1 MSEKSF
7 EQEYQRL
14 AASDVQLPKNDAAA
28 CDITCIEVEDDR
40 SGMAIET
47 LRRAITDNLYC
58 IRGKDERFA
67 TSHDY
72 YVALAHSVRDRLLHR
87 RIQTAKT
94 YAREDAKTVYYL
106 SAEFLMGRH
115 LANGLINLGIF
126 ESIREVLQG
135 FGLNLEDL
143 LEQEGEPGLGN
154 GGLGRLAACFLDS
167 LATLEIPAVGY
178 GIRYEYGIFKQ
189 AIQNGEQIEIPD
201 KWLGFGN
208 PWEIA
213 RPEYR
218 VEVKLGGYTEPYID
232 ARGHYRVRWVPG
244 QKISG
249 VPHDMPIPGYD
260 TNTVNTL
267 RLWKAEASEEFDLQ
281 AFNAGDYFGAVA
293 DKTISEN
300 ISKVLYPND
309 TTPQGKQLRLEQ
321 QYFFVSCSLQD
332 IVRLHLRTHPNLDNF
347 QVKAAIQLNDTHPAV
362 AIAELMRLLIDEHEY
377 DWDRAWA
384 ISQQTFAYTN
394 HTLLPEALEKW
405 SVELFGRLLP
415 RHLEI
420 IYEINHR
427 FLASVRLHYP
437 GDTAKLERMSLI
449 EEGPVKQVRM
459 ANLACVGSHKVNGV
473 AALHTELLKR
483 DVLHDFYDLWPEKF
497 VNVTNGVTPRRW
509 LMLSNPGLARL
520 ITETI
525 GSDWPA
531 HLDEL
536 RQLAA
541 YAEDSDFCDRWYR
554 VKQANKEALAK
565 YIWEHNGIETDLGS
579 IFDIQVKRIHEYK
592 RQLMNVLHIITLYHR
607 LKRNPSTQM
616 VPRTFIFGGKAAPG
630 YFLAKKVIH
639 LINNV
644 AAIVNRD
651 ADVAGRIKVV
661 FLANYSVSLGQRV
674 YPAADL
680 SEQIST
686 AGMEASGTG
695 NMKFSINGAL
705 TIGTLDGANI
715 EIREAVGAE
724 NFFLFG
730 LTAEEV
736 KALKAGGYS
745 PASYYEKNVELRDA
759 LDSLVSGEFSGGDRG
774 LFASLFD
781 SLVNGD
787 RFMLLADYQAY
798 VDCQERVAET
808 YRDREVWTRM
818 SVLNAARVGTFSSDR
833 TISQYCEKI
842 WQVNPLPVGGVTVG
856 NTEAATTSE
865 TVRG

>member
-1 MSEKSF
+1 MSEQSF
-7 EQEYQRL
+7 EQQYRRL
-14 AASDVQLPKNDAAA
+14 ATSEARLSQTNATGRTTT
-28 CDITCIEVEDDR
+28 IVEDDR
-40 SGMAIET
+40 SGMAAVT
-47 LRRAITDNLYC
+47 LQRAIFDNLYC

-67 TSHDY
+67 TSYDY

-87 RIQTAKT
+87 RIQTAKA
-94 YAREDAKTVYYL
+94 YAREDVKVVYYL
-106 SAEFLMGRH
+106 SAEFLIGRH

-126 ESIREVLQG
+126 ASIREVLQS

-201 KWLGFGN
+201 KWLNLGN

-218 VEVKLGGYTEPYID
+218 VEVKLGGHTEPYVD
-232 ARGHYRVRWVPG
+232 AQGCYRVRWVPG

-249 VPHDMPIPGYD
+249 VPHDMLVPGYG
-260 TNTVNTL
+260 TSTVNTL

-293 DKTISEN
+293 AKTISEN

-309 TTPQGKQLRLEQ
+309 TTLQGKELRLEQ

-332 IVRLHLRTHPNLDNF
+332 IIRLHLRSHPNLDNF
-347 QVKAAIQLNDTHPAV
+347 HAKAAIQLNDTHPSV

-377 DWDRAWA
+377 DWDRAWEIA
-384 ISQQTFAYTN
+384 QQTFSYTN

-405 SVELFGRLLP
+405 TVDLFGRLLP

-427 FLASVRLHYP
+427 FLDTVRLQYP
-437 GDTAKLERMSLI
+437 GDNERLARLSLI

-459 ANLACVGSHKVNGV
+459 AHLACVGSHKVNGV
-473 AALHTELLKR
+473 AVLHTELLKR
-483 DVLHDFYDLWPEKF
+483 DVLNDFYDLWPEKF

-509 LMLSNPGLARL
+509 LLLSNPSLANL
-520 ITETI
+520 ISETL
-525 GSDWPA
+525 GSDWPTR
-531 HLDEL
+531 LDDL
-536 RQLAA
+536 RQLEV
-541 YAEDSDFCDRWYR
+541 YADDVSFCDCWYQ
-554 VKQANKEALAK
+554 VKQQNKEALAQ
-565 YIWEHNGIETDLGS
+565 YVWEHNGVELNLGS

-592 RQLMNVLHIITLYHR
+592 RQLLNVLHIIALYHQI
-607 LKRNPSTQM
+607 KRNPAM
-616 VPRTFIFGGKAAPG
+616 DLVPRTFIFGGKAAPG
-630 YFLAKKVIH
+630 YYLAKRVIH

-644 AAIVNRD
+644 AAVINNDPEVGD
-651 ADVAGRIKVV
+651 RIKIV

-705 TIGTLDGANI
+705 TIGTLDGANV

-730 LTAEEV
+730 LTTEAVGTLQAE
-736 KALKAGGYS
+736 GYAPRDLYES
-745 PASYYEKNVELRDA
+745 NPALRDA
-759 LDSLVSGEFSGGDRG
+759 IDSLVSGEFSQGDRAT
-774 LFASLFD
+774 FAPLFD
-781 SLVNGD
+781 ALLGED

-798 VDCQERVAET
+798 ADCQERVAAT
-808 YRDREVWTRM
+808 YRDRRAWTRM
-818 SVLNAARVGTFSSDR
+818 SILNSARVGKFSSDR
-833 TISQYCEKI
+833 TITEYCEKI
-842 WQVNPLPVGGVTVG
+842 WQVQPHAADSHVEAKKTTVK
-856 NTEAATTSE
+856 
-865 TVRG
+865 

>member
-14 AASDVQLPKNDAAA
+14 AASDIQLPKNEAVA

-67 TSHDY
+67 TAHDY

-87 RIQTAKT
+87 RIQTAKV

-126 ESIREVLQG
+126 ESVREVLQD
-135 FGLNLEDL
+135 FGLTLEDL
-143 LEQEGEPGLGN
+143 IEQEGEPGLGN

-167 LATLEIPAVGY
+167 LATLEVPAIGY

-189 AIQNGEQIEIPD
+189 AIQNCEQIEIPD
-201 KWLGFGN
+201 KWLSFGN

-249 VPHDMPIPGYD
+249 VPHDMPIPGYGN
-260 TNTVNTL
+260 NTVNTL

-347 QVKAAIQLNDTHPAV
+347 QAKAAIQLNDTHPAV
-362 AIAELMRLLIDEHEY
+362 AIAELLRLLVDEHEY

-427 FLASVRLHYP
+427 FLAAVRLQYP
-437 GDTAKLERMSLI
+437 GDSAKLERMSLI

-509 LMLSNPGLARL
+509 LMLSNPNLAHL
-520 ITETI
+520 ISETI
-525 GSDWPA
+525 GSSWPA

-541 YAEDSDFCDRWYR
+541 YAEDGDFCDRWYQ

-565 YIWEHNGIETDLGS
+565 YIWERNGIETDLGS

-592 RQLMNVLHIITLYHR
+592 RQL
-607 LKRNPSTQM
+607 
-616 VPRTFIFGGKAAPG
+616 
-630 YFLAKKVIH
+630 
-639 LINNV
+639 
-644 AAIVNRD
+644 
-651 ADVAGRIKVV
+651 
-661 FLANYSVSLGQRV
+661 
-674 YPAADL
+674 
-680 SEQIST
+680 
-686 AGMEASGTG
+686 
-695 NMKFSINGAL
+695 
-705 TIGTLDGANI
+705 
-715 EIREAVGAE
+715 
-724 NFFLFG
+724 
-730 LTAEEV
+730 
-736 KALKAGGYS
+736 
-745 PASYYEKNVELRDA
+745 
-759 LDSLVSGEFSGGDRG
+759 
-774 LFASLFD
+774 
-781 SLVNGD
+781 
-787 RFMLLADYQAY
+787 
-798 VDCQERVAET
+798 
-808 YRDREVWTRM
+808 
-818 SVLNAARVGTFSSDR
+818 
-833 TISQYCEKI
+833 
-842 WQVNPLPVGGVTVG
+842 
-856 NTEAATTSE
+856 
-865 TVRG
+865 